1 MFKNLFG
8 SKKEELP
15 MEVIEQP
22 EIETSVDMNTEE
34 FETPMYIENDVEL
47 ETASLVDLEI
57 LEEEELS
64 AVDFGT
70 EELLNNPEVVGWFS
84 IQEQELLFS
93 ALLLFYDPSK
103 SVLDVGAGRADL
115 YGYLKRV
122 LNTDQIN
129 YKGIDYNPNVLEIA
143 KQKYPGVAV
152 EAVDLL
158 SIDNGADYDWVFASG
173 LFNSKTQEDMGS
185 YVTQCIDK
193 MYEKSKVGIAFN
205 MVTSLADDMADEDK
219 AQFAV
224 YDPAVWFPYLI
235 NKYSKVFA
243 RTDYM
248 SGDITFIILK

>member
-22 EIETSVDMNTEE
+22 EVEVSPDTELTQE
-34 FETPMYIENDVEL
+34 YENDVEL
-47 ETASLVDLEI
+47 EAASLEDLIETDYI
-57 LEEEELS
+57 NPVESETPV
-64 AVDFGT
+64 VDFGS
-70 EELLNNPEVVGWFS
+70 EDLLNNPEVVGWFS
-84 IQEQELLFS
+84 TQEQELLFS

-103 SVLDVGAGRADL
+103 SVLDIGAGRADL
-115 YGYLKRV
+115 FGYLKRTF
-122 LNTDQIN
+122 NTDQIN

-143 KQKYPGVAV
+143 KQKYPGVVV
-152 EAVDLL
+152 ESVDLL

-185 YVTQCIDK
+185 YVTQCIEK

-205 MVTSLADDMADEDK
+205 MVTSLSDDMADEDK
-219 AQFAV
+219 AQFVV
-224 YDPAVWFPYLI
+224 YDPAIWFPYLI
-235 NKYSKVFA
+235 SRYNKVFA